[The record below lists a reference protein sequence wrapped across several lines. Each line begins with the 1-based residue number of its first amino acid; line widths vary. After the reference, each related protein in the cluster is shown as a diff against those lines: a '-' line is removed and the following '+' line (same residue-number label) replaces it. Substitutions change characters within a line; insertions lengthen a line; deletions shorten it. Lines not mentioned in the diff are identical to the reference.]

1 MKERKWQPIWYK
13 SCTNF
18 YCHLIQK
25 KHKTIWQAFDKLY
38 TSKRS
43 RQPRDSAA
51 HFTEFCSLI
60 ILHKIKRPDA
70 AYFKVRPSVPYF
82 SCWIGCAHVVHFWS
96 FDNGAG
102 KLRESPVHWTSTW
115 TWVRSELSEKQTLIV
130 HCGEFGE
137 GSFKKRRKKTTTK
150 KIPEMK
156 WKVWACLV
164 SAMYACVQ
172 VSNSGLLEQ
181 LLTEEC
187 SVTAYRPRPGS
198 CSSDQYGE
206 REPLRPRDKLE
217 KNRRANG
224 RRWAGG
230 DDWADVRLFWSLFLI
245 IFCLD
250 PQCPTRWLKGVAP
263 PTVPGLLSVRGH
275 REPTLLYRPWME
287 EDRNRRRHVVEAD
300 LIVEKEKKKI
310 KEEKKF
316 TRFQLQHSAYVLSD

>member
-137 GSFKKRRKKTTTK
+137 GSFKKQRKKNNNK
-150 KIPEMK
+150 KNPRNEVKGVSLSRICDVRVCPSVK
-156 WKVWACLV
+156 FRSAWAIIDWRML
-164 SAMYACVQ
+164 SHSIQASTRLMF
-172 VSNSGLLEQ
+172 LW
-181 LLTEEC
+181 
-187 SVTAYRPRPGS
+187 SV
-198 CSSDQYGE
+198 
-206 REPLRPRDKLE
+206 
-217 KNRRANG
+217 RRA
-224 RRWAGG
+224 WAATTSG
-230 DDWADVRLFWSLFLI
+230 
-245 IFCLD
+245 
-250 PQCPTRWLKGVAP
+250 
-263 PTVPGLLSVRGH
+263 
-275 REPTLLYRPWME
+275 
-287 EDRNRRRHVVEAD
+287 
-300 LIVEKEKKKI
+300 
-310 KEEKKF
+310 
-316 TRFQLQHSAYVLSD
+316 

>member
-1 MKERKWQPIWYK
+1 MCARGAFLKLWQRGWK
-13 SCTNF
+13 AS
-18 YCHLIQK
+18 
-25 KHKTIWQAFDKLY
+25 
-38 TSKRS
+38 
-43 RQPRDSAA
+43 
-51 HFTEFCSLI
+51 
-60 ILHKIKRPDA
+60 
-70 AYFKVRPSVPYF
+70 
-82 SCWIGCAHVVHFWS
+82 
-96 FDNGAG
+96 
-102 KLRESPVHWTSTW
+102 RESSPLNINMNM
-115 TWVRSELSEKQTLIV
+115 SEIRTEWETDSVIV

-230 DDWADVRLFWSLFLI
+230 DDGADVRLFWSLFLI

-300 LIVEKEKKKI
+300 LIVEKRKSSRDFSCNIQPMCFRTKI
-310 KEEKKF
+310 NPEYRGRMRRGNF
-316 TRFQLQHSAYVLSD
+316 ASVSNSCLF